1 MIFEFTPSPN
11 MGFMSGFA
19 NAIGTAIV
27 DDTIEFPENLG
38 SGYIKMLDLGM
49 MFKLLVFK
57 CRLKE
62 EVVFRRIASKERK
75 GVLTMAFHNTIREKK
90 EQSERSKVFSSNVL
104 PYVQMTSTDLDFDT
118 VFPADTDITT
128 VFIAI
133 HTDMIKNMLNLKQE
147 HEFLNVII
155 SSRQTYLYEEIISP
169 QMQEVFLQI
178 IQGKPQREL
187 HDFYFRLR
195 AKELIY
201 LLFSEMLKRNDAP
214 NYSIN
219 SDDAKRMYQLRDT
232 IIEQLSVPPN
242 LRELAKLSGMS
253 ESKMQR
259 LFKQIFGNSIY
270 NYYQSIRMNEAAYL
284 LKNESYTVSEVGY
297 SLGFSNLS
305 HFTRLF
311 ERYFGI
317 KPKKFSLRK

>member
-1 MIFEFTPSPN
+1 MVFEFTPSPN
-11 MGFMSGFA
+11 MGFMAGFA

-75 GVLTMAFHNTIREKK
+75 GVLTMAFHNTIREKAK
-90 EQSERSKVFSSNVL
+90 QDDRSKAFSSNVL

-133 HTDMIKNMLNLKQE
+133 HTDIIKNMLNLKQE
-147 HEFLNVII
+147 HEFFNVII

-178 IQGKPQREL
+178 IQGKPQSEL

-195 AKELIY
+195 AEELIY

-219 SDDAKRMYQLRDT
+219 SGDAKRMYQLRDT

-242 LRELAKLSGMS
+242 LTELAKLSGMS

-311 ERYFGI
+311 ERYFGV
-317 KPKKFSLRK
+317 KPKKFSLSK

>member
-11 MGFMSGFA
+11 MGFMAGFA
-19 NAIGTAIV
+19 NAIGTTIIN
-27 DDTIEFPENLG
+27 DRIEFPENIG

-49 MFKLLVFK
+49 MFKLLIFK
-57 CRLKE
+57 CHLKE

-75 GVLTMAFHNTIREKK
+75 DVITMAFHNTNRGKGYSGSI
-90 EQSERSKVFSSNVL
+90 L
-104 PYVQMTSTDLDFDT
+104 PYVQITSADLNFDT
-118 VFPADTDITT
+118 VFLANTDIAT

-133 HTDMIKNMLNLKQE
+133 HTDAIKNMLNLKQG
-147 HEFLNVII
+147 HGFFSTII
-155 SSRQTYLYEEIISP
+155 SSRQAYLYEEIISP
-169 QMQEVFLQI
+169 QMQEVFLQVI
-178 IQGKPQREL
+178 HGKPQDEL
-187 HDFYFRLR
+187 RDFYYKLR
-195 AKELIY
+195 AEELIY
-201 LLFSEMLKRNDAP
+201 LLFSEMLKRNDARS
-214 NYSIN
+214 YTIN
-219 SDDAKRMYQLRDT
+219 SSDARRMYDLRDK
-232 IIEQLSVPPN
+232 IVAQLNVQPN
-242 LRELAKLSGMS
+242 LSELAKFSGMS

-297 SLGFSNLS
+297 KLGFSNLS

-317 KPKKFSLRK
+317 KPKKFSLNK